1 MASPVRTSKEPLS
14 DSVVPLLLVGVVLM
28 MVLPLPSFLIDALL
42 ALSLAISIGVFL
54 IGLYMEQPLQFSSFP
69 AVILVATLLRLS
81 LNVATTRLILLRGHE
96 GTGAAGHV
104 IETFGKFV
112 VEGNVVVGLIVF
124 LILVVINF
132 VVITKGAGRVAEV
145 AARFALDG
153 MPGKQMAI
161 DADMNAG
168 AISPDVARARRRDLE
183 READF
188 FGAMDGA
195 SKFVKGDAIASL
207 LITAINLIGGL
218 LLAVGRGLGLGEA
231 AETFSILSIGDALV
245 SQMPALL
252 MSTAAGVV
260 VTRSATGEQL
270 GRAFATQLLGSRRA
284 MLTTGVVVAAMSLLP
299 GMPMVP
305 FLALSGGIFYYA
317 RKRKEAVA
325 QEADEVPVAPAVEP
339 GSMEDIEGSLPLE
352 MLTLEVGYEL
362 LYAVDP
368 KMGGMLV
375 DRIQS
380 LRKQV
385 AMDLGIIMAPVHI
398 RDNLELE
405 PGMYRFLLLGTEI
418 AHGTIRSGHLLA
430 IDPSGQAPAIAGE
443 LTRDPAFGSTARW
456 IHQRDKEMAS
466 ALGYTVVDAT
476 TIIATHLAE
485 IVRAHAHELLGRA
498 ELQHLLDN
506 FAKSHPKLTEDL
518 IPNILSLGDV
528 LKVLRNLLREGV
540 PIRNLRSILEG
551 LCELGMNTKDPEQLT
566 EALRQ
571 RLSRQLTA
579 VFKGMDG
586 QISALVLDGPVE
598 EMFRRSLRDIAS
610 GVGGALDP
618 EQTRQIGDEL
628 EQAVQAMIEAGKAPL
643 CVTSPDIRRY
653 VRAFAERRSPRLA
666 VLSFRELEPQ
676 TPVRPFA
683 TISFAPR
690 SHAA

>member
-1 MASPVRTSKEPLS
+1 MTSQGTASKDKLS
-14 DSVVPLLLVGVVLM
+14 DNIVPLVIVGIVMM
-28 MVLPLPSFLIDALL
+28 MVLPIPSFLIDAML
-42 ALSLAISIGVFL
+42 ALSLAISIAVFL
-54 IGLYMEQPLQFSSFP
+54 IGLYMEHPLQFSSFP

-96 GTGAAGHV
+96 GTSAAGHV

-168 AISPDVARARRRDLE
+168 AISGDVARARRRDLE

-195 SKFVKGDAIASL
+195 SKFVKGDAIAGL
-207 LITAINLIGGL
+207 LITAINLVGGL
-218 LLAVGRGLGLGEA
+218 LLAVGRGLSVGEA

-260 VTRSATGEQL
+260 VTRSATGDQL
-270 GRAFATQLLGSRRA
+270 GRALAAQLLGSRRA
-284 MLTTGVVVAAMSLLP
+284 MLTTASVVGAMAFLP
-299 GMPMVP
+299 GMPMIP
-305 FLALSGGIFYYA
+305 FFALAGGIVYYA
-317 RKRKEAVA
+317 RRPKPAEVAVLDEAPTTKGA
-325 QEADEVPVAPAVEP
+325 EP

-352 MLTLEVGYEL
+352 MLSLEVGYEL
-362 LYAVDP
+362 LHAVDP
-368 KMGGMLV
+368 KMGGTLV

-385 AMDLGIIMAPVHI
+385 AMDLGIIIAPVHI

-405 PGMYRFLLLGTEI
+405 PGGYRFLLLGTEI
-418 AHGTIRSGHLLA
+418 AQGNIRAGHLLA
-430 IDPSGQAPAIAGE
+430 IDPSGNAPEIQGE
-443 LTRDPAFGSTARW
+443 LTRDPAFGSAARW
-456 IHQRDKEMAS
+456 IHQRDRELAS

-485 IVRAHAHELLGRA
+485 IVRGHAHELLGRA

-506 FAKSHPKLTEDL
+506 FAKAHPKLTEDL

-551 LCELGMNTKDPEQLT
+551 LCELGMSTKDPEQLT

-571 RLSRQLTA
+571 RLTRQLTA

-598 EMFRRSLRDIAS
+598 EMFRRSLRDIAT

-618 EQTRQIGDEL
+618 EQTRQVGEEL
-628 EQAVQAMIEAGKAPL
+628 ERAVQAMIEAGKAPL

-666 VLSFRELEPQ
+666 VLSFRELEPS
-676 TPVRPFA
+676 TPVRPFS
-683 TISFAPR
+683 TVSFAPR